1 VKSKLGAVGPSMAP
15 TALDGS
21 RRTRN
26 VRTIGYGIRCL
37 GWRQVQTKYCQI
49 VDRINRLKRFIYC
62 CFYKSYQEDFFDT
75 IDVDETSVEIKF
87 SSYSN
92 YRKPGLLRPAGGK
105 IGKPRH
111 NFKVHLFREP
121 LRVHRGPSGAVKGRR
136 GAVGAIPVP
145 SGAVKGRRGP
155 SGADSPKVTFHR
167 AVLYLKRFIL
177 LLFFQNS

>member
-1 VKSKLGAVGPSMAP
+1 MEGSYVRPVLYFEHLINKLQYRPVKSNLWAIGPRWP
-15 TALDGS
+15 LTALDGP

-26 VRTIGYGIRCL
+26 VRTIGYAIRCL

-49 VDRINRLKRFIYC
+49 VDLINRLKRFIYC
-62 CFYKSYQEDFFDT
+62 CLYKSYLEDFFDT

-121 LRVHRGPSGAVKGRR
+121 SRVHRGPSRGRR
-136 GAVGAIPVP
+136 GHTGSVG
-145 SGAVKGRRGP
+145 GRQGP
-155 SGADSPKVTFHR
+155 SGSKKF
-167 AVLYLKRFIL
+167 
-177 LLFFQNS
+177 